1 LISSYLREGGG
12 GGYTVEASPTLSDS
26 YFALAH
32 FTGDIVD
39 SDPLAEYE
47 VTPDQTYAD
56 TDPEAG
62 VLPPE

>member
-1 LISSYLREGGG
+1 LWDL
-12 GGYTVEASPTLSDS
+12 
-26 YFALAH
+26 
-32 FTGDIVD
+32 FTGDTVD